1 MARQASSRAWLV
13 VAAGVGINLALGVL
27 YSWSVIAKTLT
38 KAVEEGGW
46 GWTANQASLP
56 YAIAVGVFALSMVF
70 AGRVQDKF
78 GPRIVATIGGAL
90 TGLGMI
96 VASFGS
102 VDSAFPITLGFGVLT
117 GLGIGLGYAS
127 ATPAAVKWFDP
138 AKKGLITGIVVAGF
152 GLASAYIAPTTTA
165 LLGGVGVALTFR
177 YLGVAFLV
185 GTVLL
190 SQLLNNP
197 PAGYVPAAV
206 APKAGAAAAH
216 KADDFEWREVVRTRS
231 FYELWF
237 MYAFSAFAGLMII
250 GHMAKIA
257 GGLFPNADFGFL
269 FVIVLAIGNA
279 SGRVLAGMVSD
290 RIGTRMTMLMVFI
303 AQAAIMAG
311 LWATTQVWAL
321 VALAIAMGLT
331 YGANLTLFPAAN
343 AGFFGTKNM
352 GVNYGLIFTAW
363 GVGGVFG
370 SMTAASIVDAT
381 GSYAAAYGIAAVLSL
396 AAALLAYI
404 SKAPKHQA

>member
-1 MARQASSRAWLV
+1 MARQSSSRAWLV

-46 GWTANQASLP
+46 GWTANAASLP
-56 YAIAVGVFALSMVF
+56 YALAMGVFALSMVF

-78 GPRIVATIGGAL
+78 GPRIVATIGGTL

-96 VASFGS
+96 AASFGTA
-102 VDSAFPITLGFGVLT
+102 DNHLPIVLGFGVMT

-127 ATPAAVKWFDP
+127 ATPASVKWFDP

-152 GLASAYIAPTTTA
+152 GLASVYIAPTTTA
-165 LLGGVGVALTFR
+165 LLATDGGVPYTFR
-177 YLGVAFLV
+177 TLGIAFLI

-190 SQLLNNP
+190 AQLLNNP

-206 APKAGAAAAH
+206 AAKAGAAPAK
-216 KADDFEWREVVRTRS
+216 KAEDFEWSEVLRTRA
-231 FYELWF
+231 FYELWI

-257 GGLFPNADFGFL
+257 GNLGFDFGYL
-269 FVIVLAIGNA
+269 LVAVLAIGNA
-279 SGRVLAGMVSD
+279 SGRIIAGMVSD
-290 RIGTRMTMLMVFI
+290 RIGTRKTMMIVFI
-303 AQAAIMAG
+303 LQALIMGG
-311 LWATTQVWAL
+311 LYVTTASWML
-321 VALAIAMGLT
+321 IALAVAMGLT

-352 GVNYGLIFTAW
+352 GVNYGLVFTAW

-381 GSYAAAYGIAAVLSL
+381 GSYAMAYAIAAGLSIA
-396 AAALLAYI
+396 AAALAFV
-404 SKAPKHQA
+404 SKPPKHHE